1 MSDHI
6 TEGDRIAAWRAE
18 RLRVAEEGKAA
29 RLAERDAARAE
40 AEQAEAATQEA
51 AVDAL
56 LSDLPEESELGPL
69 LRARARGRRRRD
81 LLLLLV
87 LVMAPLIGVGA
98 YLRLV
103 ATPLH
108 EAVSVISLSRLGE
121 DGGAASQG
129 ILGALGAPQG
139 LSDVFAADA
148 FLSSGSLAAPLEREM
163 GLITEL
169 RSTALDPV
177 QRLRG
182 GDLSRFIDSAVDVQT
197 GLLTLRVRLPDPGRA
212 LEVNRRVIDLVALH
226 VNQIHE
232 VSRTERMRF
241 AETALV
247 NAQAEM
253 RDAREA
259 LSALQVSTGEIDPRM
274 RLETVQEDI
283 RRVEARVRE
292 LRFENDQDRAEGD
305 GRRFDIERR
314 EEMIRS
320 LEGELASLR
329 ENLTLT
335 DWGGPALRDTLM
347 QHDMARLRIEIAQA
361 ALVAAFETRR
371 DAQRAVELERSVVQ
385 VIAVPFVSS
394 GPVRPRPAL
403 ALLITLLMGLS
414 GFFLVRSLLPEE
426 LGLKSVVSAG
436 SVPLI
441 LGLPR
446 AVRGLDTFSNGFWR
460 MLLCR
465 MDKCVL
471 VARRLLSRVVA
482 IGVGR
487 KL

>member
-1 MSDHI
+1 M
-6 TEGDRIAAWRAE
+6 TAWRAE
-18 RLRVAEEGKAA
+18 RQRVAEEEKAA
-29 RLAERDAARAE
+29 RLAARDKSRAEAARAE
-40 AEQAEAATQEA
+40 ANAQDA

-56 LSDLPEESELGPL
+56 LSRLPDESELDTF
-69 LRARARGRRRRD
+69 LRDLAHRRRRRD
-81 LLLLLV
+81 LLLLIVLV
-87 LVMAPLIGVGA
+87 LAPLVAVTA
-98 YLRLV
+98 YINVL

-108 EAVSVISLSRLGE
+108 ESVSVISISRLSEEGS
-121 DGGAASQG
+121 GAAQG
-129 ILGALGAPQG
+129 VLGALGSPQG

-148 FLSSGSLAAPLEREM
+148 FLSSGSLSDLLEREM
-163 GLITEL
+163 GLVSQL
-169 RSTALDPV
+169 RSNALDPF

-182 GDLSRFIDSAVDVQT
+182 EDLSLFIESAVDVQT
-197 GLLTLRVRLPDPGRA
+197 GLLTLRVRLPDPAQATQANQRI
-212 LEVNRRVIDLVALH
+212 LDLVALH
-226 VNQIHE
+226 VNQVHE
-232 VSRTERMRF
+232 ASRTERMRF

-253 RDAREA
+253 REAREA

-314 EEMIRS
+314 EEVIRS

-335 DWGGPALRDTLM
+335 DWGGPALGDTLM

-385 VIAVPFVSS
+385 VVAAPFVSS

-403 ALLITLLMGLS
+403 AFLITLLMGLS

-426 LGLKSVVSAG
+426 LGLKSVMS
-436 SVPLI
+436 
-441 LGLPR
+441 
-446 AVRGLDTFSNGFWR
+446 
-460 MLLCR
+460 LLQ
-465 MDKCVL
+465 KK
-471 VARRLLSRVVA
+471 AQS
-482 IGVGR
+482 
-487 KL
+487 